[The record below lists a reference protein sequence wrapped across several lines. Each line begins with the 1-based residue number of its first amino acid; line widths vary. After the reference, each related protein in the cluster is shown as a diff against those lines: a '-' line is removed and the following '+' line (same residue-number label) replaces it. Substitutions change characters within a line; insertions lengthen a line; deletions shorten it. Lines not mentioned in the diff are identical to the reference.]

1 MRIEDFNPDCFVN
14 PESLDALADV
24 FAILRKY
31 CTVRARAMR
40 SRIAG
45 DIESATVEEAI
56 CDAVYE
62 QLPEEVRW

>member
-31 CTVRARAMR
+31 CTVKARAMR

-45 DIESATVEEAI
+45 DI
-56 CDAVYE
+56 
-62 QLPEEVRW
+62 

>member
-14 PESLDALADV
+14 PESLDTLAHV
-24 FAILRKY
+24 FSALRKY
-31 CTVRARAMR
+31 CAVKACAMR

-56 CDAVYE
+56 CDALYE